1 MSNLND
7 LYQELILDHN
17 KNPRNFK
24 KIENADKSVEG
35 YNPLCGDHYTIYINM
50 DGDVIK
56 DIGFQGAGC
65 AISKASASMMTTAVK
80 GVTKKEAEELFEKFH
95 ALVTRDVHDV
105 HDNETNIEELGCLG
119 ALAGVAEFPARIKCA
134 SLAWHTLHSALNSND
149 ATVVSTENSSE
160 EKK

>member
-1 MSNLND
+1 MSGLNE

-24 KIENADKSVEG
+24 KIENADKLVEG
-35 YNPLCGDHYTIYINM
+35 YNPLCGDHYTIYLNM
-50 DGDVIK
+50 DGDLIK

-80 GVTKKEAEELFEKFH
+80 GVTKKEAEELFTKFH
-95 ALVTRDVHDV
+95 ALVTRDVHDN
-105 HDNETNIEELGCLG
+105 NEANIEELGCLG

-134 SLAWHTLHSALNSND
+134 SLAWHALHGALNSED
-149 ATVVSTENSSE
+149 KAVVSTEDS
-160 EKK
+160 KMD